1 MPKRA
6 RGEVLICY
14 LSNIQN
20 DDHLNGGQGEH
31 ADLQPLSTGIGG
43 T

>member
-6 RGEVLICY
+6 RGEVVKCY
-14 LSNIQN
+14 LSNINN

-31 ADLQPLSTGIGG
+31 ADLQPLTRWNGG
-43 T
+43 S